1 MVHLINVLTILLT
14 VETSVLSVPV
24 SVSEPDG
31 AVVSVSEG
39 RVVPRSNSIVPQGPA
54 KPSVADEPYNIGAVR
69 LKEEEIDQ
77 MKQFLEQHQSDC
89 NIDNHESLPT
99 LLKDLETSKGP
110 GKEFAIIRLISAV
123 IYCNA
128 RLPPTAQKYQLPDA
142 ALALIENRATA
153 GTRKQK
159 SSVSDYRF
167 RMVNSGGVL
176 FERVTPGQAPKFPAE
191 GGSEVEQEEQFDLE
205 L

>member
-14 VETSVLSVPV
+14 VETSVRSVPV
-24 SVSEPDG
+24 PVSESDG

-54 KPSVADEPYNIGAVR
+54 KPSVADEPYNNGAVR

-128 RLPPTAQKYQLPDA
+128 RLRPPTAQKYQLPDA

-159 SSVSDYRF
+159 SPASDYRF
-167 RMVNSGGVL
+167 RRVNSGGAFL
-176 FERVTPGQAPKFPAE
+176 FERVTPGQAPEFPAE
-191 GGSEVEQEEQFDLE
+191 GGSEQEEQFDLE

>member
-24 SVSEPDG
+24 SVSESDG

-39 RVVPRSNSIVPQGPA
+39 RLVPRSNSIVPQG
-54 KPSVADEPYNIGAVR
+54 DY
-69 LKEEEIDQ
+69 
-77 MKQFLEQHQSDC
+77 
-89 NIDNHESLPT
+89 LPT
-99 LLKDLETSKGP
+99 ILLPLGRGNRKAQVILP
-110 GKEFAIIRLISAV
+110 PIPLLLISD
-123 IYCNA
+123 
-128 RLPPTAQKYQLPDA
+128 Q
-142 ALALIENRATA
+142 
-153 GTRKQK
+153 GT
-159 SSVSDYRF
+159 VSDYRF

>member
-159 SSVSDYRF
+159 SSASDYRF
-167 RMVNSGGVL
+167 KRVNSGGVL
-176 FERVTPGQAPKFPAE
+176 FERVTPGQAPEFPAE
-191 GGSEVEQEEQFDLE
+191 GGSEQEEQFDLE